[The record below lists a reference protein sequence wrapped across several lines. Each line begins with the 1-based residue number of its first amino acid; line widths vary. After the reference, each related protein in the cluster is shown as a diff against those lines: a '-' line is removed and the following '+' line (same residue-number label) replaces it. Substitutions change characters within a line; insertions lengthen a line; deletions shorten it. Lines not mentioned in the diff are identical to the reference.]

1 MRGPAR
7 LATYLGRILMVVGFI
22 MIILAWDGAAGLDY
36 WTGQFPYLLSG
47 SMPGLALIIIGAG
60 TEYIQAARQFT
71 AERAKQMA
79 ELNLA
84 VLKLVKFARDN
95 GALQAAPDQDEDSRE
110 PVAVGVAPTAPGST
124 QPAASAYAPPTPT
137 AKAAAK
143 DDAAAPNPHDQ
154 NVVAGRSSFHS
165 TECHLVTGREDMTT
179 ITRVEAEG
187 QGLSP
192 CRVCKP

>member
-7 LATYLGRILMVVGFI
+7 LATYLGRVLVVVGFI
-22 MIILAWDGAAGLDY
+22 MILLAWDGAAELDFIQ
-36 WTGQFPYLLSG
+36 GQFPYLLSG
-47 SMPGLALIIIGAG
+47 AIPGLALIIIGAG
-60 TEYIQAARQFT
+60 LEYIQATRQFT

-84 VLKLVKFARDN
+84 VLKLVKFTRSS
-95 GALQAAPDQDEDSRE
+95 GALQAGHDEEVRE
-110 PVAVGVAPTAPGST
+110 PVTVGAEPPRTAVGTPE
-124 QPAASAYAPPTPT
+124 SAFAAPPSPS
-137 AKAAAK
+137 AAAARSEAPERNPN
-143 DDAAAPNPHDQ
+143 DDE
-154 NVVAGRSSFHS
+154 VVAGRSSFHQS
-165 TECHLVTGREDMTT
+165 SCHLVTGRDDMAT